1 VCAVHERAPASPPPP
16 PRSRSG
22 RRRAGGG
29 RPGPGPQGGGNP
41 ALVVVG
47 GFTAASL
54 VGTALLSLPVAT
66 SSGERAPLVDALF
79 TAVSAVC
86 VTGLV
91 TVDTGSYWS
100 GFGQAVVL
108 LLIQA
113 GGLGIMTL
121 ATLIALLLRHRL
133 GLRARLVAQTETK
146 TLTSADVRRV
156 VRRVVAF
163 SLGCEAVVAAV
174 LAARFAASYDEPAV
188 EALYDGVFH
197 AVSAFNNAGFSTN
210 ADSLVGYAGDP
221 LVLGVVCLAVVVGGL
236 GFPVVFELVRSW
248 RRPSTWSVLTRIT
261 VWVTVV
267 LLVVGTVGVLV
278 AEARNPATLGALPA
292 EDRVLGAFTASVMA
306 RTAGFNSVDVGALQP
321 TTLFLT
327 DVLMFI
333 GGGSAGTAG
342 GIKVTTFGLLAF
354 VVWAEV
360 RGEPGV
366 VVGRRRVPA
375 ATQRQALSVALLGVA
390 LAVTGTSLL
399 LDLSGV
405 GLDAA
410 LFEAVSAFATVG
422 LSTGITADL
431 PTSAQLVLVALMLA
445 GRVGPLTLATAL
457 ALRERTRR
465 TQYPEERTIVG

>member
-1 VCAVHERAPASPPPP
+1 MHESPPASPPRPGGSSP
-16 PRSRSG
+16 A
-22 RRRAGGG
+22 RRRVRRG
-29 RPGPGPQGGGNP
+29 RPGRAVRGAGNP

-47 GFTAASL
+47 GFTAASA
-54 VGTALLSLPVAT
+54 VGTALLSLPLAT
-66 SSGERAPLVDALF
+66 ASGERAPLVDALF

-121 ATLIALLLRHRL
+121 ATLLALLLRHRL

-146 TLTSADVRRV
+146 TLTGADVRRV
-156 VRRVVAF
+156 VRRVVVF
-163 SLGCEAVVAAV
+163 SLACEAVVAAV
-174 LAARFAASYDEPAV
+174 LTARFATTYDEGAG

-197 AVSAFNNAGFSTN
+197 AISAFNNAGFSTN
-210 ADSLVGYAGDP
+210 ADSLVAYAGDP
-221 LVLGVVCLAVVVGGL
+221 WVIGPVCLAVVVGGL
-236 GFPVVFELVRSW
+236 GFPVVFELLRSW

-261 VWVTVV
+261 VWMTVV

-278 AEARNPATLGALPA
+278 AEARNPATLGALAP
-292 EDRVLGAFTASVMA
+292 EDRLLGALTASVMA
-306 RTAGFNSVDVGALQP
+306 RTAGFNSVDVGAMLP
-321 TTLFLT
+321 ETLFLT

-354 VVWAEV
+354 IVWAEV

-375 ATQRQALSVALLGVA
+375 ATQRQALSVALLGTA
-390 LAVTGTSLL
+390 LAVVGTSLL
-399 LDLSGV
+399 LDLSDV
-405 GLDAA
+405 SLDAA

>member
-1 VCAVHERAPASPPPP
+1 MGAGGVRTGRAPRGA
-16 PRSRSG
+16 
-22 RRRAGGG
+22 
-29 RPGPGPQGGGNP
+29 GNP

-47 GFTAASL
+47 GFTAASV
-54 VGTALLSLPVAT
+54 VGTALLSLPLAT
-66 SSGERAPLVDALF
+66 ASGARAPLVDALF

-100 GFGQAVVL
+100 GFGQVVVL

-121 ATLIALLLRHRL
+121 ATLLALLLRHRL

-163 SLGCEAVVAAV
+163 SLGCEAVVAVV
-174 LAARFAASYDEPAV
+174 LAARFAASYDEPV
-188 EALYDGVFH
+188 GEALYDGVFH
-197 AVSAFNNAGFSTN
+197 AISAFNNAGFSTN

-236 GFPVVFELVRSW
+236 GFPVVFELVRAW

-261 VWVTVV
+261 VWVTAV
-267 LLVVGTVGVLV
+267 LLVAGTLGVLV

-292 EDRVLGAFTASVMA
+292 EDRVLGAITASVMA
-306 RTAGFNSVDVGALQP
+306 RTAGFNSVDIGSLQP
-321 TTLFLT
+321 STLFLT

-375 ATQRQALSVALLGVA
+375 STQRQALSVALLGVA

-431 PTSAQLVLVALMLA
+431 PAGAQLVLVALMLA